1 MNSKLEALFN
11 EPEKRYLN
19 SDELSSLSQYV
30 SSVPERL
37 NVYRQLRDKEVQLLQ
52 PVVDTIQ
59 QQMPD
64 VAEST
69 LERSV
74 QNMMLILRYSAMAML
89 VDDLE
94 FMDKRLQGWLP
105 EMVKAFGTQAINQ
118 KLFELL
124 NQKLTQALSPQQLNL
139 LKPNLDRAQALM
151 NSSRETV
158 DSVSA
163 PLAGIL

>member
-19 SDELSSLSQYV
+19 SNELGALSQYI

-105 EMVKAFGTQAINQ
+105 EMVKAFGTQTINQ

-124 NQKLTQALSPQQLNL
+124 NQKLAQALSPQQLNL

>member
-19 SDELSSLSQYV
+19 SEELSALSQYV

-52 PVVDTIQ
+52 PIVDAAQ
-59 QQMPD
+59 QQLPD
-64 VAEST
+64 VAEAV

-74 QNMMLILRYSAMAML
+74 QNMMLIVRYAAMAML
-89 VDDLE
+89 VDDLD
-94 FMDKRLQGWLP
+94 FMDRRLRGWLP
-105 EMVKAFGTQAINQ
+105 EMVKAFGTQAVNQ
-118 KLFELL
+118 TLFELL
-124 NQKLTQALSPQQLNL
+124 NQKLAQSFSPQQLNL

-151 NSSRETV
+151 NNSRETV
-158 DSVSA
+158 DNVSA
-163 PLAGIL
+163 PLAGIF